1 MIFWLL
7 PLAILVPFW
16 LAFTIAVRR
25 PPPATVLLRAE
36 LAPCGCLRLEGGLVL
51 PLCPAHDPAAESPV
65 EQWAA
70 EIGEDL

>member
-1 MIFWLL
+1 MTWWLL

-25 PPPATVLLRAE
+25 QRHAVVLLRAVPE
-36 LAPCGCLRLEGGLVL
+36 PCGCLRLEGGLVL
-51 PLCPAHDPAAESPV
+51 PCPAHNPAAEPPV

-70 EIGEDL
+70 EMEGDR